1 MVMETVKKGQVVS
14 ITWVI
19 RDRDSNELLEHYDLP
34 LPYLHGSP
42 KQVLLPPLEKALE
55 GKSAGDRFEI
65 QVDPDNGFGRY
76 DPELTF
82 TDDIAN
88 VPPQFRRV
96 GAVVEMRNERGENQ
110 VFKVAEIQNRRLTVD
125 ANHPLAGKSLI
136 FSVNVVDI
144 RPATLEEI
152 RRGEVMD
159 GC

>member
-1 MVMETVKKGQVVS
+1 MDIVKKGQVVS

-19 RDRDSNELLEHYDLP
+19 RDRASGELLEQYDLP

-42 KQVLLPPLEKALE
+42 KQTLLPPLEQALE
-55 GKSAGDRFEI
+55 GKSAGDRFEV
-65 QVDPDNGFGRY
+65 QVDPDHGFGRY

-96 GAVVEMRNERGENQ
+96 GAVVEMRNARGETKA
-110 VFKVAEIQNRRLTVD
+110 FKVSKIQNGRLTVD
-125 ANHPLAGKSLI
+125 ANHPLADKSLI

-152 RRGEVMD
+152 RCGEVID
-159 GC
+159 GR